1 MPLFYLRPFN
11 FHADKEALRNPKPR
25 LFEFERSD
33 FLMLAVMALLAL
45 ALFVGFVVIP
55 LIPVVA
61 GLLPF

>member
-1 MPLFYLRPFN
+1 MPLFYLRPFD
-11 FHADKEALRNPKPR
+11 FHADKEALRNPKPK
-25 LFEFERSD
+25 LLEFERGD
-33 FLMLAVMALLAL
+33 YLLIAVMALIAF